1 MLLTLLPVAMVLASI
16 PAIAGAET
24 TSTARFQIVAVSD
37 GIVRLDTQ
45 TGAMTHCRDAGEGL
59 NCTSIIV
66 DEPKAALAKPDARS
80 SEGRNNSL
88 QDFDQAL
95 GMMERAMKSFMSMTR
110 ETDKGCS
117 L

>member
-1 MLLTLLPVAMVLASI
+1 MLLTLLPVAMALASI
-16 PAIAGAET
+16 PATAGAET

-37 GIVRLDTQ
+37 GVVRLDTQ

-59 NCTSIIV
+59 NCTAIV
-66 DEPKAALAKPDARS
+66 TDEPKAALAKPDVKP
-80 SEGRNNSL
+80 SEGKNTSL

-95 GMMERAMKSFMSMTR
+95 GMMERAMKSFMSITK
-110 ETDKGCS
+110 ETDKSCS